1 MLTEIFVQVDDFVK
15 TIPLKHNCILSKGNN
30 KRLRNHQG
38 KMSISEMITIIIL
51 FHLSNYR
58 TFKHFYLNHVCVHLR
73 KEFTSL
79 ISYPR
84 FVDNS
89 KNCMFLMMFYMQSI
103 LGKCTGISF
112 MDSTSINICHNKRI
126 NRNKVFKNLAER
138 SKTTMGWF
146 YGFKLHFIIND
157 LGEIISFHVTK
168 GNIDDRAPVP
178 KMIKKIFGKIFADKG
193 YLGAKLFKELFDK
206 SIHLITGIKR
216 NMKNKLIPMLDKIS
230 LRKRF
235 IIETIN
241 DKLKN
246 ECQIE
251 HTRHRSVHGFII
263 NLIAGL
269 ICYQISPNK
278 PKVRM
283 SLNQEKSL
291 LPA

>member
-1 MLTEIFVQVDDFVK
+1 
-15 TIPLKHNCILSKGNN
+15 
-30 KRLRNHQG
+30 
-38 KMSISEMITIIIL
+38 
-51 FHLSNYR
+51 
-58 TFKHFYLNHVCVHLR
+58 
-73 KEFTSL
+73 
-79 ISYPR
+79 
-84 FVDNS
+84 
-89 KNCMFLMMFYMQSI
+89 MFLMMFYMQSI

-206 SIHLITGIKR
+206 GIHLITGIKR

-291 LPA
+291 FPA

>member
-1 MLTEIFVQVDDFVK
+1 MLTEIFCLIDDFVK
-15 TIPLKHNCILSKGNN
+15 SLPVENNFVLENGDKKKHRNRKGKLSE
-30 KRLRNHQG
+30 
-38 KMSISEMITIIIL
+38 SEMITIIIL
-51 FHLSNYR
+51 FHMSNYR
-58 TFKHFYLNHVCVHLR
+58 TFKHFYLNHVCIHLQ
-73 KEFTSL
+73 KEFPSL
-79 ISYPR
+79 VSYAR
-84 FVDNS
+84 FVDNG
-89 KNCMFLMMFYMQSI
+89 KNCIFLITLYMYGI

-126 NRNKVFKNLAER
+126 NRNKVFKGLAAR

-157 LGEIISFHVTK
+157 LGEIISFHITK
-168 GNIDDRAPVP
+168 GNTDDRVPVA
-178 KMIKKIFGKIFADKG
+178 KMVKPIFGKIFADKG

-206 SIHLITGIKR
+206 GIYLITGIKR
-216 NMKNKLIPMLDKIS
+216 NMKNKLIQISDKIL

-263 NLIAGL
+263 NLI
-269 ICYQISPNK
+269 S
-278 PKVRM
+278 
-283 SLNQEKSL
+283 
-291 LPA
+291 

>member
-1 MLTEIFVQVDDFVK
+1 MLTEIFCLVDDFVK
-15 TIPLKHNCILSKGNN
+15 TLPVKNNFVLESGDNRRHRNRKGKLS
-30 KRLRNHQG
+30 Q
-38 KMSISEMITIIIL
+38 SEIITIIIL
-51 FHLSNYR
+51 FHMSNYR

-73 KEFTSL
+73 KEFPSL
-79 ISYPR
+79 ISYAR
-84 FVDNS
+84 FIDNS
-89 KNCMFLMMFYMQSI
+89 KNCMFLIVSYMHSI
-103 LGKCTGISF
+103 LGGCTGISF
-112 MDSTSINICHNKRI
+112 MDSTSINVCHNKRI
-126 NRNKVFKNLAER
+126 NRNKVFDGMAAR

-157 LGEIISFHVTK
+157 LGEIISFHITK
-168 GNIDDRAPVP
+168 GNIDDRVPVT
-178 KMIKKIFGKIFADKG
+178 KMAKKIFGKIFADKG
-193 YLGAKLFKELFDK
+193 YLGAKLFKELYDK
-206 SIHLITGIKR
+206 GIHLITGIKR
-216 NMKNKLIPMLDKIS
+216 NMKNRLMQISDKIL

-269 ICYQISPNK
+269 ICYQMSPNK

-283 SLNQEKSL
+283 SLNQENYHL
-291 LPA
+291 LA